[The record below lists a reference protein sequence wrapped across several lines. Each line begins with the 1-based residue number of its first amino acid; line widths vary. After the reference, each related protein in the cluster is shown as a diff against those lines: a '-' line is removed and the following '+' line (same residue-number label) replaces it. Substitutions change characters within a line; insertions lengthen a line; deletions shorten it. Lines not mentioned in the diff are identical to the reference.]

1 MELKELIRKYSVIL
15 KDLEY
20 SKYQMNLAL
29 RKGNKG
35 KYQSLSLHIK
45 YLKRKLSGISRSL
58 KNLIHGT
65 RTDVKFQLG
74 SDLYEASFNNLS
86 EQDQHQQINAFI
98 NSKIPEYINSDLS
111 SIDYFEKLKN
121 SDLQASYLQ
130 AIKSTCQQVECEP
143 LILVARAG
151 TLSEAA
157 TEELIKAIR
166 FLIIGMAICLA
177 MILRAEVDNKAVK
190 NKKKKSY

>member
-1 MELKELIRKYSVIL
+1 
-15 KDLEY
+15 
-20 SKYQMNLAL
+20 MNLAL

-86 EQDQHQQINAFI
+86 EQDIRDVLEI
-98 NSKIPEYINSDLS
+98 I
-111 SIDYFEKLKN
+111 SISN
-121 SDLQASYLQ
+121 PISNPISNQ
-130 AIKSTCQQVECEP
+130 
-143 LILVARAG
+143 
-151 TLSEAA
+151 
-157 TEELIKAIR
+157 EELKILEIKENQTYIR
-166 FLIIGMAICLA
+166 KL
-177 MILRAEVDNKAVK
+177 
-190 NKKKKSY
+190 

>member
-1 MELKELIRKYSVIL
+1 MELRELIKKYSEIL

-29 RKGNKG
+29 RKSNKG

-86 EQDQHQQINAFI
+86 EQDIRDVLEVI
-98 NSKIPEYINSDLS
+98 SLS
-111 SIDYFEKLKN
+111 N
-121 SDLQASYLQ
+121 Q
-130 AIKSTCQQVECEP
+130 
-143 LILVARAG
+143 
-151 TLSEAA
+151 
-157 TEELIKAIR
+157 EELKILEIKENQTYIR
-166 FLIIGMAICLA
+166 KL
-177 MILRAEVDNKAVK
+177 
-190 NKKKKSY
+190 

>member
-1 MELKELIRKYSVIL
+1 
-15 KDLEY
+15 
-20 SKYQMNLAL
+20 MNLAL

-86 EQDQHQQINAFI
+86 EQDIRDVLEI
-98 NSKIPEYINSDLS
+98 I
-111 SIDYFEKLKN
+111 SISN
-121 SDLQASYLQ
+121 Q
-130 AIKSTCQQVECEP
+130 
-143 LILVARAG
+143 
-151 TLSEAA
+151 
-157 TEELIKAIR
+157 EELKILEIKENQTYIR
-166 FLIIGMAICLA
+166 KIITMGLYIG
-177 MILRAEVDNKAVK
+177 K
-190 NKKKKSY
+190 

>member
-20 SKYQMNLAL
+20 SKYQMNIAL

-86 EQDQHQQINAFI
+86 EQDIRDVLEVISLSNQAEL
-98 NSKIPEYINSDLS
+98 KILEIKENQTYIR
-111 SIDYFEKLKN
+111 KL
-121 SDLQASYLQ
+121 
-130 AIKSTCQQVECEP
+130 
-143 LILVARAG
+143 
-151 TLSEAA
+151 
-157 TEELIKAIR
+157 
-166 FLIIGMAICLA
+166 
-177 MILRAEVDNKAVK
+177 
-190 NKKKKSY
+190 

>member
-1 MELKELIRKYSVIL
+1 
-15 KDLEY
+15 
-20 SKYQMNLAL
+20 MNLAL

-86 EQDQHQQINAFI
+86 EQDIRDVLEIIFI
-98 NSKIPEYINSDLS
+98 SN
-111 SIDYFEKLKN
+111 
-121 SDLQASYLQ
+121 Q
-130 AIKSTCQQVECEP
+130 
-143 LILVARAG
+143 
-151 TLSEAA
+151 
-157 TEELIKAIR
+157 EELKILEIKENQTYIR
-166 FLIIGMAICLA
+166 KLYNYGIIHREI
-177 MILRAEVDNKAVK
+177 INQ
-190 NKKKKSY
+190 

>member
-1 MELKELIRKYSVIL
+1 MELKELIRKYSEIL

-86 EQDQHQQINAFI
+86 EQDIRDVLEI
-98 NSKIPEYINSDLS
+98 I
-111 SIDYFEKLKN
+111 SISN
-121 SDLQASYLQ
+121 PISNPISNQ
-130 AIKSTCQQVECEP
+130 
-143 LILVARAG
+143 
-151 TLSEAA
+151 
-157 TEELIKAIR
+157 EELKILEIKENQTYIR
-166 FLIIGMAICLA
+166 KL
-177 MILRAEVDNKAVK
+177 
-190 NKKKKSY
+190 